1 MEIDLKL
8 DGNNLYREESF
19 TDMKTGAVRRLTPV
33 KSDGSDDESREA
45 IFIAQTQLMSP
56 EGALPVSAM
65 LEAKTLAQAI
75 QNFPEA
81 VKNEVDRIVEIAQK
95 AKQEESSGSSCP
107 ARDKF
112 ILSKRNTPPFS
123 AGCFFLFLTYARKI
137 I

>member
-95 AKQEESSGSSCP
+95 AKQEESS
-107 ARDKF
+107 R
-112 ILSKRNTPPFS
+112 
-123 AGCFFLFLTYARKI
+123 I
-137 I
+137 IVPGQG

>member
-33 KSDGSDDESREA
+33 KSDGSDDEGRDP

-65 LEAKTLAQAI
+65 LEAKTLAEAI
-75 QNFPEA
+75 RVFPEA
-81 VKNEVDRIVEIAQK
+81 VEKEVARIVEMAQK
-95 AKQEESSGSSCP
+95 AKQEESS
-107 ARDKF
+107 R
-112 ILSKRNTPPFS
+112 
-123 AGCFFLFLTYARKI
+123 I
-137 I
+137 IVPGQG

>member
-8 DGNNLYREESF
+8 DSNNLYREESF

-65 LEAKTLAQAI
+65 LEGKSLTAAI
-75 QNFPEA
+75 ENFPEA
-81 VKNEVDRIVEIAQK
+81 VKNEVDRIVEMAQK
-95 AKQEESSGSSCP
+95 AKHEESS
-107 ARDKF
+107 R
-112 ILSKRNTPPFS
+112 
-123 AGCFFLFLTYARKI
+123 I
-137 I
+137 IVPGQG